1 MMRLAGATLVG
12 LAAGSGFGGDVMER
26 QFTMYNG
33 VPVGEDAL
41 RHAGWHKHDEHGCD
55 PHLGFGWTKSRSGAT
70 KGEPLIVYTTAGG
83 QSAGV
88 GTIIRGDAGEQFADE
103 QQKWAS
109 SHHLVEP
116 KNDPTVAHIDVA
128 FRSGSIV
135 CSGATGGDTVGDVIT
150 VNPAG
155 RNSKSIPLTEA
166 QSDRE
171 GWRRGSCFDGM
182 GWHRFLDTSRQD
194 GTLSGQSKNLFPV
207 VAMYDQHGAINA
219 IFFASRLNQVSIPV
233 IASNGWE
240 PKSLDNSEMC
250 MNTCDGDA
258 CDFGETP
265 DGVWSTMHIYLQD
278 HKNAV
283 CPKSL
288 TCAISFPFRAS
299 CCDAQSAIQ
308 V

>member
-1 MMRLAGATLVG
+1 MMRFAGTSLVG
-12 LAAGSGFGGDVMER
+12 MAAGSTFGGDVMER
-26 QFTMYNG
+26 QFTLYNN

-41 RHAGWHKHDEHGCD
+41 RRAGWHKHDENGCD

-70 KGEPLIVYTTAGG
+70 KGEPLVVYTTAGG

-88 GTIIRGDAGEQFADE
+88 GTIIKGNGREQFFEE

-109 SHHLVEP
+109 TTHLVEP
-116 KNDPTVAHIDVA
+116 KNDPEYAHIDVA

-135 CSGATGGDTVGDVIT
+135 CSGATGGDTVGDVII

-155 RNSKSIPLTEA
+155 RYSKTIPLTEA
-166 QSDRE
+166 QSEKE

-194 GTLSGQSKNLFPV
+194 GTLSGQAENLFPV
-207 VAMYDQHGAINA
+207 VAMYDQGEVNA
-219 IFFASRLNQVSIPV
+219 IFFASRLNQISIPI

-240 PKSLDNSEMC
+240 PKSLSDSEMC
-250 MNTCDGDA
+250 ANTCDSD
-258 CDFGETP
+258 CTFGETP
-265 DGVWSTMHIYLQD
+265 DKVWSTMHIYLKD
-278 HKNAV
+278 HKQV
-283 CPKSL
+283 TCPSDL
-288 TCAISFPFRAS
+288 HCEITFPFRAT
-299 CCDAQSAIQ
+299 CCESSSIQ